1 MLTQPAFKIGAGGI
15 IFPHIDTPEQAA
27 EAVTKCRYA
36 YSGGDRSLAP
46 AVLVPGATDVAPP
59 GSSHELVADKNIAV
73 IIQIESPVSPLSS
86 GWLGLHMC

>member
-73 IIQIESPVSPLSS
+73 IIQIESPVSSLFS